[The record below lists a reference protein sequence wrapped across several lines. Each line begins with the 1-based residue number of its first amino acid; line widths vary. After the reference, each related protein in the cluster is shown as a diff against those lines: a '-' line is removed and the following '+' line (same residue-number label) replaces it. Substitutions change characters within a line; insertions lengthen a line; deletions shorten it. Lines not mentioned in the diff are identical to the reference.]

1 MFEMRLFESEQAQ
14 SDKLKIIKN
23 YPKSTQNRLVKMV
36 NEMLKTPYKGIGKP
50 EPLKYEL
57 TGRWSRRL
65 TDKERIVYYVEGGVL
80 NIVRYLS
87 HYADK

>member
-1 MFEMRLFESEQAQ
+1 MRLFESEQAKL
-14 SDKLKIIKN
+14 DKLKIKKN

-57 TGRWSRRL
+57 TGMWSRRL
-65 TDKERIVYYVEGGVL
+65 TNKERIVYYLENDTL

-87 HYADK
+87 HYDEK

>member
-57 TGRWSRRL
+57 
-65 TDKERIVYYVEGGVL
+65 
-80 NIVRYLS
+80 
-87 HYADK
+87 